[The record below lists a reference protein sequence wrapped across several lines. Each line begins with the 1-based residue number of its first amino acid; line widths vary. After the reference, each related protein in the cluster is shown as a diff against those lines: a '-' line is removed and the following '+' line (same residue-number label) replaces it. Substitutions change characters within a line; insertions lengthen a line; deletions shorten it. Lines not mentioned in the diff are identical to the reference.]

1 MIEGTNPDQI
11 TYGHGGIRSL
21 MENLQNALRFT
32 TITCLQHS
40 GDHVLL
46 RMKAGQ
52 DERQAAC
59 RSSRELAISPLFPRH
74 FSR

>member
-21 MENLQNALRFT
+21 VYNHQNALRFT
-32 TITCLQHS
+32 TSTCLQHS
-40 GDHVLL
+40 GDHQHL

-52 DERQAAC
+52 DVRQTAC
-59 RSSRELAISPLFPRH
+59 RSSAELDRSD
-74 FSR
+74 S